1 MKFEGKKTRLL
12 ITNLEQWNWT
22 DVYEVFGI
30 LVLRPYPVSFR
41 INHLFTEVRK
51 WGRVV
56 LFRSDKMKNIHSVLN
71 VIRIHIKK
79 EKNWIGVICLLMLI
93 PSHACMS
100 RSKVGFGPSDVTESR
115 FRILMWTT
123 FIPLPYLEKFSGP
136 AHVNLSGEHDNLRIF
151 EKLRFSSRQK
161 ASERTEQC

>member
-1 MKFEGKKTRLL
+1 MKFEGKKPRLL

-56 LFRSDKMKNIHSVLN
+56 LFRSDKMKNIHSVPN
-71 VIRIHIKK
+71 VIRIQYKK
-79 EKNWIGVICLLMLI
+79 REELDWRHLMLI

-151 EKLRFSSRQK
+151 EKLRFSSRLK

>member
-1 MKFEGKKTRLL
+1 ML

-56 LFRSDKMKNIHSVLN
+56 LFRSDKMKNIHSVPN
-71 VIRIHIKK
+71 VIRIQYKK
-79 EKNWIGVICLLMLI
+79 REELDWRHLMLI

-151 EKLRFSSRQK
+151 EKLRFSSRLK

>member
-1 MKFEGKKTRLL
+1 M
-12 ITNLEQWNWT
+12 
-22 DVYEVFGI
+22 
-30 LVLRPYPVSFR
+30 SFR

-56 LFRSDKMKNIHSVLN
+56 LFRSDKMKNIHSVPN